1 MGKAF
6 SAADIKLNFS
16 VLIQICS
23 YLSAFADRVFL
34 KVVIKGD

>member
-23 YLSAFADRVFL
+23 CLSAFADRVFL